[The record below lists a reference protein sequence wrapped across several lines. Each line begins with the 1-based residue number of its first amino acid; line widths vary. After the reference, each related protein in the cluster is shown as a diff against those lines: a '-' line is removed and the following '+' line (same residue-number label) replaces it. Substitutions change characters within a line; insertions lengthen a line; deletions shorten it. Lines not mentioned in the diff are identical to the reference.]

1 MNPPGNGG
9 VAEEHARVASS
20 APALRGRT
28 TVDGPGS
35 PLRTSVLPE
44 ESAAAGRSGSA
55 PRPRAELEAL
65 GIYAPDF
72 APVAVDLSDNVNF
85 LGPPPAAVRAL
96 QDTSAAQA
104 WAYPPA
110 DPIELRSALA
120 EYAGVSPA
128 QVVTGCGS
136 DDVIDGALRAFGGQG
151 ARVAFCS
158 PTFSML
164 THFAR
169 VNGLEPMAMPF
180 GPGGDI
186 DAEALLAVR
195 AAITYL
201 CAPNNPTGS
210 AVSRAALV
218 QVLSRAEGLVLVDEA
233 YGEYSGQSAVPLL
246 SQFPNLLVTRT
257 LSKAF
262 GMAGLRVGYGLAAPE
277 VVRALEKVRGPYKVN
292 ALGLRAAV
300 AALREDV
307 PWVRRHVE
315 RVLVTRERLATELH
329 ALGLRP
335 LSSAANF
342 LCVPVADSEALGSE
356 LLKRGVRV
364 RRFRQLPG
372 IGDAIRVGIGPW
384 EQMAALLAALR
395 EVRP

>member
-1 MNPPGNGG
+1 M
-9 VAEEHARVASS
+9 S
-20 APALRGRT
+20 GR
-28 TVDGPGS
+28 
-35 PLRTSVLPE
+35 LE
-44 ESAAAGRSGSA
+44 ESDPVGRSSSS
-55 PRPRAELEAL
+55 PRARAGLEAV
-65 GIYAPDF
+65 GIYAPDI

-85 LGPPPAAVRAL
+85 WGPPPAAVRAL
-96 QDTSAAQA
+96 QDIPAARA

-120 EYAGVSPA
+120 DYTGVSPA
-128 QVVTGCGS
+128 QVITGCGS
-136 DDVIDGALRAFGGQG
+136 DDVIEGALRAFGGQG
-151 ARVAFCS
+151 TRVGFCA

-169 VNGLEPMAMPF
+169 VNGLEPVAVPF
-180 GPGGDI
+180 SPGGDI
-186 DAEALLAVR
+186 DVEALLATR
-195 AAITYL
+195 AAITYV

-210 AVSRAALV
+210 AVSRAALEK
-218 QVLSRAEGLVLVDEA
+218 VLSRAEGLVLVDEA

-246 SQFPNLLVTRT
+246 PRFPNLLVTRT

-262 GMAGLRVGYGLAAPE
+262 GLAGLRVGYGLAAPE
-277 VVRALEKVRGPYKVN
+277 VVQTLEKVRGPYKVN
-292 ALGLRAAV
+292 ALGLCAAV
-300 AALREDV
+300 AALRGDV

-315 RVLVTRERLATELH
+315 QAVTLRERLATELG
-329 ALGLRP
+329 ALGLAP
-335 LSSAANF
+335 LPSSANF
-342 LCVPVADSEALGSE
+342 LCVPVRDAEALGLA

-384 EQMAALLAALR
+384 EQMAALVTALR